1 MSPSLMKR
9 DHLNQQ
15 GLTSGKMNLSAQQIQ
30 SAPPKTTNAASQQLK
45 KLRDGKLSF
54 TKGAI
59 LQEVERKAPQS
70 TRNTE

>member
-1 MSPSLMKR
+1 MSPNLMKR

-30 SAPPKTTNAASQQLK
+30 SAPKTTNAASQQLK
-45 KLRDGKLSF
+45 KLRDGKVSF

-59 LQEVERKAPQS
+59 SQEVERKAPQS